1 MPKLS
6 DPSPELNRLRAA
18 AGLIPLI
25 EDGLRVGKITP
36 EKAALMAEFC
46 GWALSHGIKNDAE
59 ASRLAGEIQ
68 SGLARLKIVLQS

>member
-6 DPSPELNRLRAA
+6 TPSPELNRLRAA

-25 EDGLRVGKITP
+25 EDGLRVGKIAP

-46 GWALSHGIKNDAE
+46 GWSLNGKTSSDIE
-59 ASRLAGEIQ
+59 SERLATEIEE
-68 SGLARLKIVLQS
+68 GLERLRSALA